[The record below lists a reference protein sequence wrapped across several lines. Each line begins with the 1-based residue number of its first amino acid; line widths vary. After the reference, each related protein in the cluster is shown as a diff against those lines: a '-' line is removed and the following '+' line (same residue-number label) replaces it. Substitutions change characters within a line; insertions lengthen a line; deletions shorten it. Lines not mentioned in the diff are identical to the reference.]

1 MCRGCSPLR
10 GFACFFSVK
19 IGTYTSCHCN
29 NFFLFYRYILY
40 LHKTPKTWKNN
51 GVKGSISLMCYLF
64 FFLSLFLSKVKGKPR
79 HNHYWS
85 LSKANSM
92 YKIGL
97 CVAACSSDA
106 ACVDLSR
113 GRKPSCLQSE
123 ETTWIP
129 SLILLLVGFHSCDMS
144 KCEEIQTCLCRK
156 D

>member
-1 MCRGCSPLR
+1 
-10 GFACFFSVK
+10 
-19 IGTYTSCHCN
+19 
-29 NFFLFYRYILY
+29 
-40 LHKTPKTWKNN
+40 
-51 GVKGSISLMCYLF
+51 
-64 FFLSLFLSKVKGKPR
+64 
-79 HNHYWS
+79 
-85 LSKANSM
+85 M

-144 KCEEIQTCLCRK
+144 KCEEIQACLCRK
-156 D
+156 DEHVLLSLFISLSDGPACLLI